1 MGEHEPVPPEI
12 AKTLVGWKKHF
23 NAYTTQGRFNVSYF
37 LKHYNRYKLDKHL
50 FKTQLYLFYL
60 KICYF
65 YSDNQQLNVFKIDIL
80 DCYAFARRD
89 RFRRSLFLRWQEE
102 GRQEINEIIRKNQ
115 RIQTRD
121 HLLI

>member
-1 MGEHEPVPPEI
+1 M
-12 AKTLVGWKKHF
+12 
-23 NAYTTQGRFNVSYF
+23 Y
-37 LKHYNRYKLDKHL
+37 
-50 FKTQLYLFYL
+50 
-60 KICYF
+60 
-65 YSDNQQLNVFKIDIL
+65 KIDFL